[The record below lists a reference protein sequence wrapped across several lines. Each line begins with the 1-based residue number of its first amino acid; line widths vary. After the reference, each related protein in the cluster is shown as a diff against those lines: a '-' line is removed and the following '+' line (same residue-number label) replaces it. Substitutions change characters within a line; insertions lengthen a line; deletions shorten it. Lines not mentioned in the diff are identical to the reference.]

1 MGRFLMGKHLLLK
14 EGVGRSKRR
23 VYNDLRQYRVAVTGD
38 VLFDI
43 GESIIS
49 CPNGPAFEPSSF
61 KLPCKIDEVV
71 HPIYDIL

>member
-1 MGRFLMGKHLLLK
+1 VGK
-14 EGVGRSKRR
+14 KRALALVTM
-23 VYNDLRQYRVAVTGD
+23 VYLTATGYANATPTPKPMTGD
-38 VLFDI
+38 VLFNI